1 MTGPQDW
8 LSALLAKWYQTLFV
22 NGVQQP
28 QEANL
33 ALVAGAGIALA
44 NADNPTTGTSVVT
57 ISNTLSAGGVPVAP
71 AAIFSAT
78 GSYAAPTQDITVPF
92 DVSGGDV
99 TMTLTGAPT
108 PGVKLTLKD
117 AKKALASH
125 SFRLISQGSGVID
138 DPANLAGAA
147 TSEIVMG
154 VANPNGYVVG
164 GSVTLQWIPSVGTGG
179 TWCSE

>member
-1 MTGPQDW
+1 MIGPQDW
-8 LSALLAKWYQTLFV
+8 LTALLAKWYQTLFV

-28 QEANL
+28 QQANL
-33 ALVAGAGIALA
+33 GLVAGAGINIA

-57 ISNTLSAGGVPVAP
+57 ITNTLSSGGVPVAP
-71 AAIFSAT
+71 AAIFAAS
-78 GSYAAPTQDITVPF
+78 GNFAAPTQDITVPF

-99 TMTLTGAPT
+99 TMTLTGTPT

-117 AKKALASH
+117 AKKALGSH
-125 SFRLISQGSGVID
+125 SFYLVAQGSGDID

-147 TSEIVMG
+147 ASTLVLG
-154 VANPNGYVVG
+154 VANPNGFVAG